1 MSDGCG
7 DWETVATTVG
17 QFDSNRAF
25 ASSTSF
31 SGCHPTKFTGSS
43 IADYS
48 DAGSFRAPRFD
59 AFSSTE
65 RILQHPTGGLAPNT
79 RFYRTLKDTGR
90 PVFLP
95 KPRIHRVNGYLQ
107 DSSRIFTDPTTG
119 SSGTSTRSY
128 LVEKLSASIRSRSA
142 RKRAQLRNPYHNLE
156 RWSRSGTFD
165 SLFSADGEQ
174 RSTKVGQQVVCN
186 PTETGSITEE
196 TGTPVPNEHLL
207 TNQKVGHTQA
217 RGSLGQESSTLFP
230 FPLISLEE
238 AARRQAFGVENGEE
252 EGTITSGTRTR
263 KDSSVNSSRGTQ
275 RTTPPTPYI
284 TKPRPTH
291 RRYPTP
297 AGIPGSSV
305 SYHRYSGHSQGTCS
319 VRFEFPALFA
329 VYFSR
334 SPSIH

>member
-31 SGCHPTKFTGSS
+31 SGFHPTKLTGSS

-48 DAGSFRAPRFD
+48 DGGNFQVPGFGAC
-59 AFSSTE
+59 SSME
-65 RILQHPTGGLAPNT
+65 RILQHPTSGPVPNS
-79 RFYRTLKDTGR
+79 RFCRPLKDTGR

-119 SSGTSTRSY
+119 SSNISTRSH
-128 LVEKLSASIRSRSA
+128 LVEKLGASLRSRSA
-142 RKRAQLRNPYHNLE
+142 RKRTQLRNPYHNLE
-156 RWSRSGTFD
+156 QWSRSETSD
-165 SLFSADGEQ
+165 SLFSGD
-174 RSTKVGQQVVCN
+174 R
-186 PTETGSITEE
+186 EE
-196 TGTPVPNEHLL
+196 TGTRFN
-207 TNQKVGHTQA
+207 NQATCNSPKRGSMTMGAVGISNATTKADRGHTQA

-238 AARRQAFGVENGEE
+238 ATRRQASVIENAEDDRTM
-252 EGTITSGTRTR
+252 TITSGTRTR
-263 KDSSVNSSRGTQ
+263 KDSSVNSSKGTQ

-284 TKPRPTH
+284 TKPRPSY
-291 RRYPTP
+291 RLYPTP
-297 AGIPGSSV
+297 PALPGSSM
-305 SYHRYSGHSQGTCS
+305 SYYRYSHHSQGT
-319 VRFEFPALFA
+319 
-329 VYFSR
+329 
-334 SPSIH
+334 